1 VPVAV
6 VARPGTVGFAGT
18 EASVAAGSFVAAEEL
33 AAGSFVVAAVAGS
46 RLAVVVAAS
55 AALDTP
61 GGVVVASRLPQ
72 ATQKPEPC
80 SAAPRRERR
89 ARGLQRRRL
98 PSGASST

>member
-6 VARPGTVGFAGT
+6 VAVVAGPGTVGFAGT
-18 EASVAAGSFVAAEEL
+18 EASVAAGSFVA
-33 AAGSFVVAAVAGS
+33 VAVAGS

-55 AALDTP
+55 AALGTP
-61 GGVVVASRLPQ
+61 VVAAGGVVVASRLPQ